1 MDQRNK
7 WYAKSYLICVIL
19 NHYHNLH
26 LLIFIVLIFT
36 LFVIIDI
43 GIVEIPE
50 SVLSNN
56 YGKMAFG
63 ETRTFQIDKKKYLKC
78 RLAENE
84 IEILKDDYFGQD
96 NPGFI
101 VVKNVASA
109 DVECRPGSINDIRVS
124 EEARECGIGTML
136 MQLCLNEEKIH
147 NVAENDKNQGL
158 NLIRELSETNAVPNV
173 KEVESWVDS
182 NCEKLV
188 SLDMTCSIPPSAH
201 VFFSSALASGY
212 TEMFFALI
220 MRSRRSEF
228 YPSKIPGL
236 VKDMKERYNDNGYI
250 VESDGNEIKVAGEMW
265 YFCQPRNAK

>member
-1 MDQRNK
+1 
-7 WYAKSYLICVIL
+7 
-19 NHYHNLH
+19 
-26 LLIFIVLIFT
+26 
-36 LFVIIDI
+36 
-43 GIVEIPE
+43 
-50 SVLSNN
+50 
-56 YGKMAFG
+56 MAFG
-63 ETRTFQIDKKKYLKC
+63 ETRIFQIDKKKYLKC

-158 NLIRELSETNAVPNV
+158 NLIRELSETNAVPNA

-188 SLDMTCSIPPSAH
+188 SLDMTCRIPPSAH

-212 TEMFFALI
+212 TEMIFALI
-220 MRSRRSEF
+220 NISEYSKF
-228 YPSKIPGL
+228 YPLKFPGS
-236 VKDMKERYNDNGYI
+236 VQEMKEHYTDDGYI
-250 VESDGNEIKVAGEMW
+250 LESDGNKVKVRGEIW
-265 YFCQPRNAK
+265 LFCQPKNANK